1 MSEENLGAALDTE
14 YATHQKDIAIKTLGS
29 RTHLSIAKIAKL
41 LEHKEH
47 GATIGSI
54 TLDEL
59 LVVAAGAT
67 TDAPVAT
74 TDAPVATKPAKAA
87 KAPKA
92 AKATKP
98 AKEAKATK
106 PAKEAKAAK
115 PAKEAKAAKTNGA
128 AKPAKAAK
136 APKTA
141 SAKGGK
147 KPRLVRDVA
156 YKEVKAALKA
166 HKGAASNGDL
176 VNATDYTAVQV
187 RTFLNELIEKGEVT
201 YEGKGRGTKY
211 DLA

>member
-98 AKEAKATK
+98 AKEAKA
-106 PAKEAKAAK
+106 AK
-115 PAKEAKAAKTNGA
+115 PAKKAAKAAKTNGA

>member
-29 RTHLSIAKIAKL
+29 RTHLSISKIAKL

-59 LVVAAGAT
+59 LAMSAGVTVDAAAT
-67 TDAPVAT
+67 PKS
-74 TDAPVATKPAKAA
+74 KPKAKKAA
-87 KAPKA
+87 A
-92 AKATKP
+92 AAKPKATK
-98 AKEAKATK
+98 KKSAT
-106 PAKEAKAAK
+106 AK
-115 PAKEAKAAKTNGA
+115 PNGA

-136 APKTA
+136 AKTNGAAAKAPK
-141 SAKGGK
+141 SGKGS
-147 KPRLVRDVA
+147 KPRLVREVA

-166 HKGAASNGDL
+166 HKGLASNGDL
-176 VNATDYTAVQV
+176 VKATDYTAVQV
-187 RTFLNELIEKGEVT
+187 RTFLNELIEKGEVA

>member
-59 LVVAAGAT
+59 LVVAAG
-67 TDAPVAT
+67 AT

>member
-1 MSEENLGAALDTE
+1 MSEENLGDALNTE

-59 LVVAAGAT
+59 LVAAGAST
-67 TDAPVAT
+67 GAP
-74 TDAPVATKPAKAA
+74 APKAAKAAKAAAAPKAA

-92 AKATKP
+92 PKA
-98 AKEAKATK
+98 
-106 PAKEAKAAK
+106 
-115 PAKEAKAAKTNGA
+115 AKAAKTNGA
-128 AKPAKAAK
+128 PKAKKAVKAKSNGSPK
-136 APKTA
+136 AGNGSPKA
-141 SAKGGK
+141 GKGS

-166 HKGAASNGDL
+166 NKGDCSNGDL
-176 VNATDYTAVQV
+176 VKATDYTAVQI
-187 RTFLNELIEKGEVT
+187 RTFLNEMIETGDVKYT
-201 YEGKGRGTKY
+201 GKGRGTKY
-211 DLA
+211 SLA

>member
-74 TDAPVATKPAKAA
+74 KPAKAA

-98 AKEAKATK
+98 AKEAKA
-106 PAKEAKAAK
+106 AK
-115 PAKEAKAAKTNGA
+115 PAKKAAKAAKTNGA

>member
-92 AKATKP
+92 AKA
-98 AKEAKATK
+98 AK

-115 PAKEAKAAKTNGA
+115 PAKEAKAAKAAKTNGA

>member
-1 MSEENLGAALDTE
+1 MSEENLGDALNTE

-59 LVVAAGAT
+59 LVAAGAST
-67 TDAPVAT
+67 GAP
-74 TDAPVATKPAKAA
+74 APKAAKAAAAPKAA

-92 AKATKP
+92 PKA
-98 AKEAKATK
+98 
-106 PAKEAKAAK
+106 
-115 PAKEAKAAKTNGA
+115 AKAAKTNGA
-128 AKPAKAAK
+128 PKAKKAVKAKSNGSPK
-136 APKTA
+136 AGNGSPKA
-141 SAKGGK
+141 GKGS

-166 HKGAASNGDL
+166 NKGDCSNGDL
-176 VNATDYTAVQV
+176 VKATDYTAVQI
-187 RTFLNELIEKGEVT
+187 RTFLNEMIETGDVKYT
-201 YEGKGRGTKY
+201 GKGRGTKY
-211 DLA
+211 SLA